1 MPVISFFICQL
12 MKKGIQCIVHI
23 SVCIHNSVKSIE
35 LLTPVH
41 LQYTKLLFFNGEFL
55 LQYMMTVNR
64 ADVSSLMALLGTR
77 KTDFYGKDFQRM

>member
-1 MPVISFFICQL
+1 MSVISFFICQL

-23 SVCIHNSVKSIE
+23 SVHNSVKSIE

-55 LQYMMTVNR
+55 LQYTMTVNR
-64 ADVSSLMALLGTR
+64 ADVSSLMTLLGTR